1 MKQREL
7 TSGRSIPHNDG
18 ANNDVESN
26 NDDENVVDENVDE
39 IQTLNY

>member
-18 ANNDVESN
+18 ANIDVESN
-26 NDDENVVDENVDE
+26 NDDENVIDENVDE